1 MSTWPNMPVGAT
13 VLLDYDFNTTTLA
26 SAGILDVYGSTIA
39 GSDGTA
45 PVSPSSTVI
54 SRIPASSPSGGS
66 QMNWST
72 AVTYPDIFVALS
84 WRTNASWVG
93 NATVA
98 NKMFFVRGPGANG
111 FFGLAGAVNGPFTLG
126 FAHNTG
132 GIDNSH
138 IWPGDLGLSYAP
150 NNISSGVVAVNT
162 WTRIEC
168 YFRKSTTSTSRDGIV
183 RWWINGT
190 LCANYTNINYAQN
203 GFNEWVWTET
213 WDGSNLP
220 PPLPSV
226 TREHHLDHLFI
237 ATTGA
242 SGGGSTPTL
251 STFSPST
258 VTMTPGNVQTMTVGM
273 STAVTSNTSVS
284 LSSSNT
290 AVATVPLSVT
300 VSSGNSS
307 ASFPLTAVGAGSSTI
322 TASLGSVAR
331 TSSVTV
337 TLGGSSTLPTTYTY
351 TTQFSGVQGQ
361 NQWSY
366 RDTGGNLLVY
376 DSSGIWR
383 GNELYLAIWDS
394 GFSHSWSGT
403 IKGAV
408 LRWTAPAA
416 GSIAITGTALLYEAV
431 AGATFTVKYNST
443 TLFAQAMSVS
453 TSYPYVI
460 TGQAVAS
467 GDTIDFILTRDTI
480 GANNNTQLN
489 PVIVFTPT
497 TTGSGSVT
505 VSSMTPSHGNIGSSV
520 TIVGTGFSAT
530 AVNNTITV
538 NGVPAPVTS
547 ANTTQLVFTVPVG
560 ATTGLVNITT
570 SAGSGTAGTYTVDD
584 PVTPDTPPASNFGG
598 SATLLLVM
606 P

>member
-1 MSTWPNMPVGAT
+1 
-13 VLLDYDFNTTTLA
+13 
-26 SAGILDVYGSTIA
+26 
-39 GSDGTA
+39 
-45 PVSPSSTVI
+45 
-54 SRIPASSPSGGS
+54 
-66 QMNWST
+66 
-72 AVTYPDIFVALS
+72 
-84 WRTNASWVG
+84 
-93 NATVA
+93 
-98 NKMFFVRGPGANG
+98 
-111 FFGLAGAVNGPFTLG
+111 
-126 FAHNTG
+126 
-132 GIDNSH
+132 
-138 IWPGDLGLSYAP
+138 
-150 NNISSGVVAVNT
+150 
-162 WTRIEC
+162 
-168 YFRKSTTSTSRDGIV
+168 
-183 RWWINGT
+183 
-190 LCANYTNINYAQN
+190 
-203 GFNEWVWTET
+203 
-213 WDGSNLP
+213 
-220 PPLPSV
+220 
-226 TREHHLDHLFI
+226 
-237 ATTGA
+237 
-242 SGGGSTPTL
+242 
-251 STFSPST
+251 
-258 VTMTPGNVQTMTVGM
+258 
-273 STAVTSNTSVS
+273 
-284 LSSSNT
+284 
-290 AVATVPLSVT
+290 
-300 VSSGNSS
+300 
-307 ASFPLTAVGAGSSTI
+307 
-322 TASLGSVAR
+322 
-331 TSSVTV
+331 
-337 TLGGSSTLPTTYTY
+337 
-351 TTQFSGVQGQ
+351 VQGQ

-376 DSSGIWR
+376 DSGGAIWR
-383 GNELYLAIWDS
+383 GNELYLAIWGS

-431 AGATFTVKYNST
+431 AGATFTIKYNST

-520 TIVGTGFSAT
+520 TIVGTGFSTT

-560 ATTGLVNITT
+560 ATTGVVNITT